1 MIVNERDQHRL
12 SYINFKMKLL
22 YDAIASVYE
31 YVVDEEFDECL
42 EQIEII
48 IEELEDLKEFMGYGV
63 DGEL

>member
-1 MIVNERDQHRL
+1 MIVNERDNNRL
-12 SYINFKMKLL
+12 SYINFKMKIL
-22 YDAIASVYE
+22 YDAVASVYE

-63 DGEL
+63 DE